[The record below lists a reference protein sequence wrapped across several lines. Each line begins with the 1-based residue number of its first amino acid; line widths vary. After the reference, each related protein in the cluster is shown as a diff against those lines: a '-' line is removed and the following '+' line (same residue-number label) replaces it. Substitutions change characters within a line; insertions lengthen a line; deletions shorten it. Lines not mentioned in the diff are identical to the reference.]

1 MINEQELISKAVS
14 DRELSEITE
23 LIRKNKLSQHDEI
36 IDEYEEWYSSYGN
49 SFQTLK
55 TVDGAEYVVEINSDC
70 EPVVLGKLYDLM
82 ADLVIEVEISDD
94 CEKDFR
100 KLSEKEQ
107 DEIIKTAEHY
117 GELFATDRT
126 EFFKSAHQPVR
137 FRLDGKFDSSLY
149 CFRADGNIGI
159 IASVDDDPIFK
170 SVIVTLLSVSKG
182 GDTDKKFVPVAQ
194 SFYRHFADV
203 KQI

>member
-14 DRELSEITE
+14 DRECSEITE
-23 LIRKNKLSQHDEI
+23 LIKKNRMSQADDI
-36 IDEYEEWYSSYGN
+36 IDEYEEWHSSDGN

-55 TVDGAEYVVEINSDC
+55 TVDDIEYVFEINSDC
-70 EPVVLGKLYDLM
+70 EPIVLGKLYDLM
-82 ADLVIEVEISDD
+82 TDLVIEMSDD

-107 DEIIKTAEHY
+107 DEVIKTAEHY
-117 GELFATDRT
+117 GELFATDRA
-126 EFFKSAHQPVR
+126 EFFKTAHQPVR

-149 CFRADGNIGI
+149 CFRADGDICI

-170 SVIVTLLSVSKG
+170 SVIVTLLSVFKDE
-182 GDTDKKFVPVAQ
+182 DTEKKFGPVAQ
-194 SFYRHFADV
+194 SFYRHFTDV

>member
-1 MINEQELISKAVS
+1 MTNEQELISKAVS
-14 DRELSEITE
+14 DRECSEITE
-23 LIRKNKLSQHDEI
+23 LIKKNKMSQADDI
-36 IDEYEEWYSSYGN
+36 VDEYEEWHSSDGN

-55 TVDGAEYVVEINSDC
+55 TVFGTEYVVEINSDC

-82 ADLVIEVEISDD
+82 EDLVIEVEMGDD

-107 DEIIKTAEHY
+107 AEVIKTAEHY
-117 GELFATDRT
+117 GELFETDRA
-126 EFFKSAHQPVR
+126 EFFKIAHQPVR
-137 FRLDGKFDSSLY
+137 FRLDDKFDSSLY

-159 IASVDDDPIFK
+159 IASVDDDPVFK

-182 GDTDKKFVPVAQ
+182 GDTEKKFVPVAQ
-194 SFYRHFADV
+194 SFYRHFTDV